1 MNSISMKEDSVMG
14 WIVPFVFSL
23 IVTVLAII
31 GCLFDFKA
39 EMLIGLGIFLC
50 CDILFLRKF
59 LKAVTGKTQMEKA
72 QRENQKDIGER
83 TITDARHQAG
93 LPLAQDAVCT
103 IFYDMDCFRITG
115 GGNTFELPHAK
126 LTDISVKTDTEIQRQ
141 YVSSVGGA
149 IAGDMVFGPLGAIV
163 GGRAKQKK
171 TTESTYYLIF
181 TYNSNNQICYASFQI
196 PGYQLGKI
204 GIWETEFK
212 VNHKEDSSVVV
223 QL

>member
-1 MNSISMKEDSVMG
+1 MG
-14 WIVPFVFSL
+14 WIAPFSFTLV
-23 IVTVLAII
+23 VTVLLII

-59 LKAVTGKTQMEKA
+59 LKAITGKTQMEKA
-72 QRENQKDIGER
+72 QKANQKDIAKR

-93 LPLAQDAVCT
+93 LPLAQDAACT
-103 IFYDMDCFRITG
+103 IFYDADRFRING
-115 GGNTFELPHAK
+115 GGNTFELLYEK

-149 IAGDMVFGPLGAIV
+149 IAGGMVFGSLGAIV

-181 TYNSNNQICYASFQI
+181 TYNSNNQICYASFEI
-196 PGYQLGKI
+196 PGYQLGKA

-212 VNHKEDSSVVV
+212 VNRKKDASEVV